1 MGEQLT
7 QGQWTLKPEPQEPHS
22 QVPSPSPP
30 TFPRCRDLTLLR
42 TSGDPGIRPTPHHLS
57 GSRLWAPTVSMS
69 LRLSISCLLSLIS
82 LDATQVLIWSLSRWR
97 WEQQDT
103 QDPGAEAPAPSSPCS
118 PRPQD
123 TGVQTPS
130 PLT

>member
-1 MGEQLT
+1 
-7 QGQWTLKPEPQEPHS
+7 
-22 QVPSPSPP
+22 
-30 TFPRCRDLTLLR
+30 
-42 TSGDPGIRPTPHHLS
+42 
-57 GSRLWAPTVSMS
+57 MS

-103 QDPGAEAPAPSSPCS
+103 QDPGAKAPAPSSPCS

-123 TGVQTPS
+123 TGVRAPS